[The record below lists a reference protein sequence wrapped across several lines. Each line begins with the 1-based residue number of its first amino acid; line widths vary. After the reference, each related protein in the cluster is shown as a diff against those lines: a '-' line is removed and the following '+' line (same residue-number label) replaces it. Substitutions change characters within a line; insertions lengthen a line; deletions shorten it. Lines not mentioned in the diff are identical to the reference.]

1 VENDSI
7 ERIRSATF
15 AVSRRGYD
23 KREVDSFLSR
33 LADWLEAG
41 GGDRARSDTVRREL
55 ERVGQKTARIL
66 TDAEETAQQIRG
78 EAENEAKE
86 TRRSVNSAAEAT
98 RKEADTYS
106 KQTHETADD
115 YSQKT
120 RAAADQYDAQTRA
133 ESDAYSNQARTA
145 ADEYSQGVR
154 SEADRQSI
162 DTVKAGEAKAQRIIE
177 DGVKRRQ
184 DIEAVISDLVRRR
197 DAVLAEVDKLTAELQ
212 TAVSHH
218 RPVAGGDEFSRPAEL
233 DPAVREAHDTQ
244 ARQVLGSPD
253 GIEETEPTTA
263 RQRAAAAQ
271 PKASAKS

>member
-1 VENDSI
+1 MENDSI
-7 ERIRSATF
+7 DRIRSATF
-15 AVSRRGYD
+15 AVARRGYD

-86 TRRSVNSAAEAT
+86 TRRSSNAAAEAT
-98 RKEADTYS
+98 RKEADSYS
-106 KQTHETADD
+106 KQTHAAADE
-115 YSQKT
+115 YSQQT
-120 RAAADQYDAQTRA
+120 RAAADQYDAQMRSEA
-133 ESDAYSNQARTA
+133 DAYSSQTRTA
-145 ADEYSQGVR
+145 ADEYSEKTR
-154 SEADRQSI
+154 SEADRQAI
-162 DTVKAGEAKAQRIIE
+162 DTVKAGEAKAARIVE

-218 RPVAGGDEFSRPAEL
+218 RPVAGADQFAQPAEL
-233 DPAVREAHDTQ
+233 DPAVREATTAETRQ
-244 ARQVLGSPD
+244 ALPPIGDAGEPV
-253 GIEETEPTTA
+253 TPTTA
-263 RQRAAAAQ
+263 RQRAAAS
-271 PKASAKS
+271 KASAKG

>member
-1 VENDSI
+1 MENDSI

-86 TRRSVNSAAEAT
+86 TRRSSNSAAEAT
-98 RKEADTYS
+98 RKEADSYS
-106 KQTHETADD
+106 AQTHSAADD

-120 RAAADQYDAQTRA
+120 RTAADQYDAQTRA
-133 ESDAYSNQARTA
+133 EADAFSTTTRTA
-145 ADEYSQGVR
+145 ADDYSEKTR

-177 DGVKRRQ
+177 EGVKRRQ
-184 DIEAVISDLVRRR
+184 DIEAVISDLARRR

-218 RPVAGGDEFSRPAEL
+218 RPAGVDPFSQPEEL
-233 DPAVREAHDTQ
+233 DPAVREAEATE
-244 ARQVLGSPD
+244 ARLVLGPPG
-253 GIEETEPTTA
+253 GIAAGEPTTA

-271 PKASAKS
+271 PKARAKS